1 MNLIEKIK
9 KKTVFHS
16 YIFHGSEEMFL
27 LFIEYFQNIL
37 TEEYSKKILLDI
49 FIDEQDCFLYSAK
62 FNYYKYYFFSN
73 KHSLSFYNKI
83 LKTVEE
89 PPYPLVFFFLSSEK
103 IPETLFSRSLEIFTS
118 SFSIKNT
125 LEQQIREIS
134 KDYIESLKNPSD
146 FLSHLQKYTNEKVYN
161 SDHYNLQ
168 YFFSSVKK

>member
-9 KKTVFHS
+9 TQSIFSS
-16 YIFHGSEEMFL
+16 YIFHGSHDMFL
-27 LFIEYFQNIL
+27 KFIEYFKNIL
-37 TEEYSKKILLDI
+37 IQEYSKKILLDI
-49 FIDEQDCFLYSAK
+49 FIDEQEQFLYSSK

-73 KHSLSFYNKI
+73 EYSLSFYNKI

-89 PPYPLVFFFLSSEK
+89 PPYPLVFFFLYSEK

-118 SFSIKNT
+118 SRSVKNT
-125 LEQQIREIS
+125 LEQEIIDAS
-134 KDYIESLKNPSD
+134 TSYIDSIKNPSD
-146 FLSHLQKYTNEKVYN
+146 FLYYLQKYTKEKMYN